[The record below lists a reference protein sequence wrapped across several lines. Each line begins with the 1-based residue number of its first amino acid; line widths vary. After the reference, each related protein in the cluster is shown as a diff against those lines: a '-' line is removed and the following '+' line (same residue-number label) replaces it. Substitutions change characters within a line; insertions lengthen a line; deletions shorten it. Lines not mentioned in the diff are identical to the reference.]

1 MRMKK
6 KGLQDPPKRFRGPEP
21 LKHNGHIGAGPKP
34 GPKRAVNVSVDA
46 EILKVAKDLDVNLS
60 QALEDRLRQLTEPE
74 RIRRFREE
82 NKEFFESYKA
92 YIERNGVFGEE
103 LLDLDDPDDPSV

>member
-1 MRMKK
+1 MKK
-6 KGLQDPPKRFRGPEP
+6 GMADSPRRFRGAELP
-21 LKHNGHIGAGPKP
+21 KHNGHIGPGPKP

-46 EILKVAKDLDVNLS
+46 QILKVAKEMEINLS
-60 QALEDRLRQLTEPE
+60 QALDDALRTLTEPE

-82 NKEFFESYKA
+82 NREFFESYNA

-103 LLDLDDPDDPSV
+103 LLDLEEPDDTPV